1 MIFTPCVRDRCWS
14 FKYRLLL
21 IMKLAI
27 FLTIAFALHAVA
39 ESKAQKITL
48 HVKNAPLREVMQ
60 ELQKQQG
67 YSFLFHGKHIADIR
81 VDAELKQVE
90 FADAMNMI
98 LNEQGLNWS
107 LDEGIITIV
116 PMPSRSGDQTTEHLQ
131 QRTLDG
137 RVTDI
142 DGNPLEGVT
151 VTLKGT
157 SSAVTTDAN
166 GDYRIPISQSGGTLI
181 FTIVGFEAAER
192 AIGNRLKLDVAMTTS
207 ISDLEEVVVV
217 GYGTQKRGD
226 LTGSIASADLEA
238 LSGTPNLNIF
248 QSVQGTVPGLN
259 IGMVDE
265 AGETPSISIRGR
277 TSLSG
282 NQNPLIILDGIIFY
296 GNLASINPNDIKTLD
311 ILKDA
316 SSKAIYGAQAAN
328 GVILITTKS
337 GRGEQKPQI
346 TYTGSYAIGGPS
358 NRLHTRNR
366 ESYLQMIQDIFWKD
380 AYTEE
385 SGYLQLDENF
395 NILETNPFSRVLAV
409 KGYET
414 GADIDWW
421 DLGTTNASIQQHN
434 VGIQGASARTNYYL
448 SLAYDKQ
455 QNYIIND
462 KLNRKAARINIET
475 QLADWLNVGVQT
487 FGTFADLSGASPN
500 LSQLTQAGP
509 LRMPYDE
516 TGKLITEFGGLNNPL
531 IAVNT
536 DDLDQRNELFGN
548 LYAKIKVP
556 FLPGF
561 TWDINYGNTLQWL
574 RQFNSN
580 PYASVETGE
589 AQKYNYELYSYT
601 FDNILNYT
609 KELGEG
615 HHIDAT
621 LVLGK
626 SHREAESTTARATSL
641 ANQTL
646 GYNDL
651 SQGINQFTTS
661 GSWEETSLYQ
671 MFRVN
676 YAAFSKYYFTA
687 TLRRDGFSGFAENE
701 KTAYFPSVGIGWTI
715 SEEAFLRP
723 VTWLNHLKLR
733 FSYGVN
739 GNLVQRYSSLASVG
753 SSPSY
758 VFGDGGST
766 AYGHAPSSLPNTDL
780 RWEKTYG
787 SNLGLDFDIFD
798 DRIVGNLE
806 YYQTTTRD
814 LIWSR
819 DLPILTGFNSIISNI
834 GQIGNRGFEASITAT
849 AVRGTDF
856 QWKITGNFSLNRNR
870 IEKLLGDIDGD
881 GEEDDLM
888 TSNLFIGE
896 PIGAVFGYDI
906 DGIYQFGDEVPTG
919 YYVGSY
925 RIVDRTGDGVLS
937 AADRVIL
944 GMTDPLYRFGIHNHF
959 QYKGFSLKVFLN
971 SIQGG
976 KTGYLGENEP
986 FAARSA
992 DAISDMGI
1000 WEEVDFWT
1008 PRNPGGQFRSP
1019 ASTSSI
1025 NPMLYGRR
1033 SFLRLQDVILS
1044 YRFDTELLSKLKLS
1058 GLSVT
1063 LAGKN
1068 LFTLTDWNGWDPET
1082 GSGLGYGSRPVMRHY
1097 SIGLAL
1103 TF

>member
-1 MIFTPCVRDRCWS
+1 MNFTRCVTGSCWPIN
-14 FKYRLLL
+14 YRLLL

-27 FLTIAFALHAVA
+27 FLTVAFVFQAIAD
-39 ESKAQKITL
+39 SKAQQITL
-48 HVKNAPLREVMQ
+48 DVQNTPLREVMR
-60 ELQKQQG
+60 EIQKQQG
-67 YSFLFHGKHIADIR
+67 FSFLFRGDHIADIPIDAHVKQIDLAEAMR
-81 VDAELKQVE
+81 V
-90 FADAMNMI
+90 I
-98 LNEQGLNWS
+98 LSGQRLDWS
-107 LDEGIITIV
+107 LDDGIITIMEKAT
-116 PMPSRSGDQTTEHLQ
+116 PPTPQMELLQ
-131 QRTLDG
+131 ERVVSG
-137 RVTDI
+137 RVTDES
-142 DGNPLEGVT
+142 GLPLEGVT
-151 VTLKGT
+151 IAQKGGN
-157 SSAVTTDAN
+157 SRTTTGADGN
-166 GDYRIPISQSGGTLI
+166 YRITLSGDRTVLV
-181 FTIVGFEAAER
+181 FSSVGFETREQPIRQQSVVNISLTA
-192 AIGNRLKLDVAMTTS
+192 VV
-207 ISDLEEVVVV
+207 SDLEEVVVV
-217 GYGTQKRGD
+217 GYGTQKRSD
-226 LTGSIASADLEA
+226 LTGSIASADLDA

-259 IGMVDE
+259 VGMVDE

-282 NQNPLIILDGIIFY
+282 SQNPLIILDGIIFY
-296 GNLASINPNDIKTLD
+296 GNLSSINPNDIKTLD

-328 GVILITTKS
+328 GVILITTKN

-346 TYTGSYAIGGPS
+346 SYTGSYAIGGPS
-358 NRLHTRNR
+358 SRLHTRNR
-366 ESYLQMIQDIFWKD
+366 DSYLKMIQDIFWRE

-395 NILETNPFSRVLAV
+395 NILETNPFSRELAV

-414 GADIDWW
+414 GADVDWW
-421 DLGTTNASIQQHN
+421 ELGTTNASIQQHN

-462 KLNRKAARINIET
+462 KMNRKAGRINIET
-475 QLADWLNVGVQT
+475 QLTEWLNVGVQT
-487 FGTFADLSGASPN
+487 FGTFADFSGASPN
-500 LSQLTQAGP
+500 LTQLTQAGP
-509 LRMPYDE
+509 LRTPYDE
-516 TGKLITEFGGLNNPL
+516 AGKLITEFGGLNNPL

-561 TWDINYGNTLQWL
+561 TWDINYGNTLQWR

-580 PYASVETGE
+580 PYVNAETGE
-589 AQKYNYELYSYT
+589 AWKNNSELYSYT

-609 KELGEG
+609 KELGE
-615 HHIDAT
+615 HHHMDAT
-621 LVLGK
+621 LVIGK
-626 SHREAESTTARATSL
+626 SHREADSTMARATSL

-651 SQGINQFTTS
+651 SQGINQFTNS
-661 GSWEETSLYQ
+661 SSWEETSLYQ
-671 MFRVN
+671 MFRIN
-676 YAAFSKYYFTA
+676 YAAFSKYYLTA

-701 KTAYFPSVGIGWTI
+701 KTAYFPSVGIGWTV

-753 SSPSY
+753 SSPTY
-758 VFGDGGST
+758 VFGDGAST
-766 AYGHAPSSLPNTDL
+766 AYGHAPSSLPNPDL

-787 SNLGLDFDIFD
+787 SNFGLDFGIFG

-834 GQIGNRGFEASITAT
+834 GQIGNRGFEASITA
-849 AVRGTDF
+849 AAIRATDF

-881 GEEDDLM
+881 GREDDLM

-896 PIGAVFGYDI
+896 PIGAVFGYDV
-906 DGIYQFGDEVPTG
+906 DGIYQFGEEIPTG

-925 RIVDRTGDGVLS
+925 RIVDHTGDGVLS

-944 GMTDPLYRFGIHNHF
+944 GMTDPLYRFGIHNHL
-959 QYKGFSLKVFLN
+959 QYKGFSLKFFLN

-976 KTGYLGENEP
+976 RKGYLGENEP
-986 FAARSA
+986 FEARSA

-1008 PRNPGGQFRSP
+1008 PSNPGGQFRSP

-1033 SFLRLQDVILS
+1033 SFLRLQDVILA
-1044 YRFDTELLSKLKLS
+1044 YRFDADLLSKLRLS
-1058 GLSVT
+1058 DLTLT

-1068 LFTLTDWNGWDPET
+1068 LFTLTDWKGWDPET

-1097 SIGLAL
+1097 SLGLAL

>member
-1 MIFTPCVRDRCWS
+1 MNFTRCVTGSCWPIN
-14 FKYRLLL
+14 YRLLL

-27 FLTIAFALHAVA
+27 FLTVAFVFQAIAD
-39 ESKAQKITL
+39 SKAQQITL
-48 HVKNAPLREVMQ
+48 DVQNTPLREVMR
-60 ELQKQQG
+60 EIQKQQG
-67 YSFLFHGKHIADIR
+67 FSFLFRGDHIADIPIDAHVKQIDLAEAMR
-81 VDAELKQVE
+81 V
-90 FADAMNMI
+90 I
-98 LNEQGLNWS
+98 LSGQRLDWS
-107 LDEGIITIV
+107 LDDGIITIMEKAT
-116 PMPSRSGDQTTEHLQ
+116 PPTPQMELLQ
-131 QRTLDG
+131 ERVVSG
-137 RVTDI
+137 RVTDES
-142 DGNPLEGVT
+142 GLPLEGVT
-151 VTLKGT
+151 IAQKGGN
-157 SSAVTTDAN
+157 SRTTTGADGN
-166 GDYRIPISQSGGTLI
+166 YRITLSGDRTVLV
-181 FTIVGFEAAER
+181 FSSVGFETREQPIR
-192 AIGNRLKLDVAMTTS
+192 QQSVVNISLKAVV
-207 ISDLEEVVVV
+207 SDLEEVVVV
-217 GYGTQKRGD
+217 GYGTQKRSD
-226 LTGSIASADLEA
+226 LTGSIASADLDA

-259 IGMVDE
+259 VGMVDE

-282 NQNPLIILDGIIFY
+282 SQNPLIILDGIIFY
-296 GNLASINPNDIKTLD
+296 GNLSSINPNDIKTLD

-328 GVILITTKS
+328 GVILITTKN

-346 TYTGSYAIGGPS
+346 SYTGSYAIGGPS
-358 NRLHTRNR
+358 SRLHTRNR
-366 ESYLQMIQDIFWKD
+366 DSYLKMIQDIFWRE

-395 NILETNPFSRVLAV
+395 NILETNPFSRELAV

-414 GADIDWW
+414 GADVDWW
-421 DLGTTNASIQQHN
+421 ELGTTNASIQQHN

-462 KLNRKAARINIET
+462 KMNRKAGRINIET
-475 QLADWLNVGVQT
+475 QLTEWLNVGVQT
-487 FGTFADLSGASPN
+487 FGTFADFSGASPN
-500 LSQLTQAGP
+500 LTQLTQAGP
-509 LRMPYDE
+509 LRTPYDE
-516 TGKLITEFGGLNNPL
+516 AGKLITEFGGLNNPL

-561 TWDINYGNTLQWL
+561 TWDINYGNTLQWR

-580 PYASVETGE
+580 PYVNAETGE
-589 AQKYNYELYSYT
+589 AWKNNSELYSYT

-609 KELGEG
+609 KELGE
-615 HHIDAT
+615 HHHMDAT
-621 LVLGK
+621 LVIGK
-626 SHREAESTTARATSL
+626 SHREADSTMARATSL

-651 SQGINQFTTS
+651 SQGINQFTNS
-661 GSWEETSLYQ
+661 SSWEETSLYQ
-671 MFRVN
+671 MFRIN
-676 YAAFSKYYFTA
+676 YAAFSKYYLTA

-701 KTAYFPSVGIGWTI
+701 KTAYFPSVGIGWTV

-753 SSPSY
+753 SSPTY
-758 VFGDGGST
+758 VFGDGAST
-766 AYGHAPSSLPNTDL
+766 AYGHAPSSLPNPDL

-787 SNLGLDFDIFD
+787 SNFGLDFGIFG

-834 GQIGNRGFEASITAT
+834 GQIGNRGFEASITA
-849 AVRGTDF
+849 AAIRATDF

-881 GEEDDLM
+881 GREDDLM

-896 PIGAVFGYDI
+896 PIGAVFGYDV
-906 DGIYQFGDEVPTG
+906 DGIYQFGEEIPTG

-925 RIVDRTGDGVLS
+925 RIVDHTGDGVLS

-944 GMTDPLYRFGIHNHF
+944 GMTDPLYRFGIHNHL
-959 QYKGFSLKVFLN
+959 QYKGFSLKFFLN

-976 KTGYLGENEP
+976 RKGYLGENEP
-986 FAARSA
+986 FEARSA

-1008 PRNPGGQFRSP
+1008 PSNPGGQFRSP

-1033 SFLRLQDVILS
+1033 SFLRLQDVILA
-1044 YRFDTELLSKLKLS
+1044 YRFDADLLSKLRLS
-1058 GLSVT
+1058 DLTLT

-1068 LFTLTDWNGWDPET
+1068 LFTLTDWKGWDPET

-1097 SIGLAL
+1097 SLGLAL